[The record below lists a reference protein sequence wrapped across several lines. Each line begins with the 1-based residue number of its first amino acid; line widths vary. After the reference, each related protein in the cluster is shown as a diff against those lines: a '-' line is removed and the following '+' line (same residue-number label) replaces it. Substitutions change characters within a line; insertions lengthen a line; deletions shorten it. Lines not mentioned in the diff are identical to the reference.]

1 MIESC
6 STRIRKFSRQGAM
19 SQSDTPRRV
28 IRSESEGFRKDFSCG
43 RNDNFSPL
51 SVFAGDIQRFGCGFA
66 ALGFFAV
73 RVYLL
78 VISALSAQKG
88 ILLPKFLAG
97 LEQSLRRRSCF
108 ADQSDLSK
116 KLSDLF
122 VVARADGGIGPAWVA
137 DIDAEMFH
145 RGFHH
150 RRQSIGGPFPG
161 KQSVTARPETRCF
174 EIPGAKGPDDL
185 RADAGA
191 GRGHGCARAAEHER
205 H

>member
-1 MIESC
+1 MTIFLLC
-6 STRIRKFSRQGAM
+6 RL
-19 SQSDTPRRV
+19 
-28 IRSESEGFRKDFSCG
+28 CG
-43 RNDNFSPL
+43 RYSEICLRLRRAGLLRGESL
-51 SVFAGDIQRFGCGFA
+51 SFGYSA
-66 ALGFFAV
+66 
-73 RVYLL
+73 
-78 VISALSAQKG
+78 ALSAQEG

-108 ADQSDLSK
+108 ADPSDVSM

-122 VVARADGGIGPAWVA
+122 VVARADGCIGPAWVA